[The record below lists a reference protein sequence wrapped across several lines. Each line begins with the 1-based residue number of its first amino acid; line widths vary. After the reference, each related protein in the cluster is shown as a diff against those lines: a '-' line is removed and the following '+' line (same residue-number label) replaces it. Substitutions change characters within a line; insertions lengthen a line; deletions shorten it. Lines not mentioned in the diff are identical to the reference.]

1 MEMRVKQVLT
11 ARLLIGLPS
20 GHKSWAKL
28 ILILRFRCVI
38 SSVMSSLG
46 QRVTWCHHGTEA

>member
-1 MEMRVKQVLT
+1 MQVKLVLT
-11 ARLLIGLPS
+11 ARLRPDYPS
-20 GHKSWAKL
+20 GHKSWVKL
-28 ILILRFRCVI
+28 FLILRFRCVI